1 MLGEQRAPFSKKVSK
16 LPPADPS
23 LTSKHSIQRDPI
35 TITPPSSGLATPVPP
50 DSDLLKLI
58 SSRLRNGASPGPSS
72 WTGELI
78 ATIAEDTDCLAGIA
92 ALTQDILNGRLDERA
107 KPYILGSYL
116 ITVPKKNGSLRFIA
130 IGEAF
135 YKLAGLFGLAPL
147 DENIR
152 KSLPSWQLGVAV
164 PGGAE
169 LGATTI
175 QFLLEDTSMKY
186 AGISCDLENAFNSR
200 SRTAILSA
208 LYACPRLKSIW
219 KISHWTYSTPS
230 PL

>member
-23 LTSKHSIQRDPI
+23 LTSKHSIQRDPKSPSPL
-35 TITPPSSGLATPVPP
+35 PPN
-50 DSDLLKLI
+50 SDLLKLI
-58 SSRLRNGASPGPSS
+58 SSRLRNGASPGPSG

-78 ATIAEDTDCLAGIA
+78 ATIAEDTNCLAGIA

-116 ITVPKKNGSLRFIA
+116 ITVPKKNGSLRPIA

-164 PGGAE
+164 PGDVE

-175 QFLLEDTSMKY
+175 QFLL
-186 AGISCDLENAFNSR
+186 
-200 SRTAILSA
+200 
-208 LYACPRLKSIW
+208 
-219 KISHWTYSTPS
+219 
-230 PL
+230 